1 MAAID
6 TQSLTEETF
15 QDENDRFLWD
25 KTSLEKQKTNSV
37 DFCSISPYSTVSSPI
52 NLARC
57 IVAGVFPLFLQ
68 KSIYR
73 SRFTAPGFSQAIL
86 IPNPRHKSCKKVAF
100 WLFLG
105 TNTHQTETLS
115 PQKAKDLWIGGEVF
129 YYPDDLLSPPC
140 SGTFTLQYWSHITSH
155 FYSQNVLLK
164 CTLC

>member
-15 QDENDRFLWD
+15 KDENERFLWD
-25 KTSLEKQKTNSV
+25 KTSVRKLKTNSV

-73 SRFTAPGFSQAIL
+73 SRFTGSGFSQAIL
-86 IPNPRHKSCKKVAF
+86 IPNPRDKSCKKVAF

-105 TNTHQTETLS
+105 TNTHQTETLKS
-115 PQKAKDLWIGGEVF
+115 TKGKRFVDWWRGF
-129 YYPDDLLSPPC
+129 LLSRWPPVP
-140 SGTFTLQYWSHITSH
+140 SMFRHIHIAVLVSHH
-155 FYSQNVLLK
+155 SQNVL
-164 CTLC
+164 CYF